1 MDFPIKGF
9 LETSFVDWPGKIASV
24 LFLPHCNFRC
34 PYCHNYEL
42 VSDPGRFPTVPFH
55 HILET
60 LRHYRGWIDGVCITG
75 GEPTLLPALPELI
88 ESLRQE
94 VMLIKL
100 DTNGSHP
107 HILEHLINARLV
119 DYVAMDIKSPLD
131 RESYARCSGVA
142 VDLADISESI
152 SLLKASHLPYEFRV
166 TVAPTFLN
174 EEDIMRMAHQLR
186 GAKKLTL
193 QQFSPA
199 HTLDSGC
206 RAIVPYPESRIRA
219 MQEGVNSI
227 IKEDPLAYQPDA
239 SFYLQAS

>member
-1 MDFPIKGF
+1 MDFPVKGF

-24 LFLPHCNFRC
+24 LFLPRCNFRC

-42 VSDPGRFPTVPFH
+42 VIDPEQFPTVPFH
-55 HILET
+55 HILKT
-60 LRHYRGWIDGVCITG
+60 LRNYRGWIDGVCITG

-88 ESLRQE
+88 ESIRQE
-94 VMLIKL
+94 GMLVKL

-119 DYVAMDIKSPLD
+119 DYVAMDVKAPLD
-131 RESYARCSGVA
+131 RESYARCSGVT
-142 VDLADISESI
+142 VDLSKIAESVN
-152 SLLKASHLPYEFRV
+152 LLKASHLPCEFRV

-174 EEDIMRMAHQLR
+174 EEDIMRMAHELK
-186 GAKKLTL
+186 GAKKFTL

-199 HTLDSGC
+199 HTLDPGC
-206 RAIVPYPESRIRA
+206 RAIAPYPEGRIRT

-227 IKEDPLAYQPDA
+227 IQENPLAYRPDA
-239 SFYLQAS
+239 SCYLQAV

>member
-34 PYCHNYEL
+34 PYCHNHEL
-42 VSDPGRFPTVPFH
+42 VTDPGRFPTVPLH

-75 GEPTLLPALPELI
+75 GEPTLLPELPGLI
-88 ESLRQE
+88 ERIRQE
-94 VMLIKL
+94 RMLIKL

-107 HILEHLINARLV
+107 HVLEHLINARLV
-119 DYVAMDIKSPLD
+119 DYVAMDVKAPLD
-131 RESYARCSGVA
+131 RESYVRCSGVA
-142 VDLADISESI
+142 GDLSKIVESVN
-152 SLLKASHLPYEFRV
+152 LLKASHLPYEFRV
-166 TVAPTFLN
+166 TVAPTFLI
-174 EEDIMRMAHQLR
+174 EEDLMRMAHQLK
-186 GAKKLTL
+186 GAKKFTL

-199 HTLDSGC
+199 HTLDPGC
-206 RAIVPYPESRIRA
+206 RAIVPYPEGRIRA

-227 IKEDPLAYQPDA
+227 LKQDFAADRHDA
-239 SFYLQAS
+239 CAYLQAS